1 MKIFLSYENSKR
13 DFNGR
18 LFLASELLK
27 KKEIQEVHI
36 GWHKNIFFE
45 LFKSIFSN
53 KEKIIIIDCNNYDY
67 KFPFMKLLSFFGC
80 EYYVID
86 EEEIGISYMKNEGII
101 KLRFLSEQ
109 FGKLIQGKF
118 VLGDKNYEVAKRHMN
133 SNISKIYKTGHPR
146 IDFIKNV
153 LDNKKIL
160 DKNFF
165 IKDDYVLVCLPENI
179 FRSFLL
185 LLKIKKNSEVGSLA
199 IRNYEFRKGRYKY
212 VREFLINLKKMVK
225 QNSKYKFILRVHP
238 TDKEYEKKYESFFK
252 DCDNMIFNT
261 ESNVLY
267 FISQSKLLICG
278 LDFVAVESHLLKK
291 ESISFL
297 GNVFDYAKEYKGHFG
312 SDLSN
317 LNYCKDFDEF
327 KKNFDVLIKKSDNQN
342 IINKIDNKI
351 STLLSYDMN
360 ASRNISNIIYEKSIK
375 KNLKISLIKRLLQF
389 VLRYCLKDIFS
400 YLTELKK
407 KKYYEIKQE
416 DYKKFL
422 DKFRFSP
429 KKMFVYIFTKRNFLA
444 CLYKCLFYS
453 NFSDHSAYRMSGQ
466 QQKIEKDDFELS
478 LKLNHLNNKDFEA
491 KYLKDGF
498 YFKIKKKFN
507 DI

>member
-36 GWHKNIFFE
+36 GWHKNILFE

-185 LLKIKKNSEVGSLA
+185 LLKIK
-199 IRNYEFRKGRYKY
+199 
-212 VREFLINLKKMVK
+212 
-225 QNSKYKFILRVHP
+225 
-238 TDKEYEKKYESFFK
+238 
-252 DCDNMIFNT
+252 
-261 ESNVLY
+261 
-267 FISQSKLLICG
+267 
-278 LDFVAVESHLLKK
+278 
-291 ESISFL
+291 
-297 GNVFDYAKEYKGHFG
+297 
-312 SDLSN
+312 
-317 LNYCKDFDEF
+317 
-327 KKNFDVLIKKSDNQN
+327 
-342 IINKIDNKI
+342 
-351 STLLSYDMN
+351 
-360 ASRNISNIIYEKSIK
+360 
-375 KNLKISLIKRLLQF
+375 
-389 VLRYCLKDIFS
+389 
-400 YLTELKK
+400 
-407 KKYYEIKQE
+407 
-416 DYKKFL
+416 
-422 DKFRFSP
+422 
-429 KKMFVYIFTKRNFLA
+429 
-444 CLYKCLFYS
+444 
-453 NFSDHSAYRMSGQ
+453 
-466 QQKIEKDDFELS
+466 
-478 LKLNHLNNKDFEA
+478 
-491 KYLKDGF
+491 
-498 YFKIKKKFN
+498 
-507 DI
+507 